1 MVCSILKTTG
11 LIDKYA
17 LSLPQLFSSP
27 SLVCIQCTHQRSG
40 SARRLRGAG
49 PSSHIK
55 GCSLGT
61 PYPLLE

>member
-17 LSLPQLFSSP
+17 LFPTP
-27 SLVCIQCTHQRSG
+27 AIQFPVVGLYSVHASKIR